1 MFLFLSK
8 LLAPLVYPLGAA
20 ACLWA
25 AAALLG
31 WRGRT
36 VGARR
41 CLLAGIAVILAA
53 SNPMAA
59 GLLLG
64 SLESR
69 YPPAPVEEYP
79 RADAIVVLGGA
90 TLPPLPPRIEVEVN
104 GSFDRLLHGLRLLR
118 AGRAPRLI
126 LSGGAVS
133 FLTGS
138 SLPEAARM
146 ARLAAELG
154 VEPGQLLLESRS
166 RNTRENAVHTARL
179 LEERGLKRVLL
190 VTSARHM
197 PRAAAVFRKAGV
209 DLVPAPTDFRVV
221 DKPFSPWRL
230 LPDLEALESSTRAV
244 KEYAG
249 LVVYRLRGWL

>member
-1 MFLFLSK
+1 MFLLLSK
-8 LLAPLVYPLGAA
+8 LLAPLLYPLGVATV
-20 ACLWA
+20 LWA
-25 AAALLG
+25 AAAVLR

-36 VGARR
+36 AGSRR
-41 CLLAGIAVILAA
+41 ALLGGVAVILAA

-59 GLLLG
+59 DLLLG

-69 YPPAPVEEYP
+69 YPPAPVEDYP
-79 RADAIVVLGGA
+79 RVDAIVVLGGA
-90 TLPPLPPRIEVEVN
+90 TQAPLPPRIEVEVN

-118 AGRAPRLI
+118 AGKAPGLI
-126 LSGGAVS
+126 LSGGAIAW
-133 FLTGS
+133 LTGS

-146 ARLAAELG
+146 ARLAAEYG

-179 LEERGLKRVLL
+179 MGERGLKRVLL

-197 PRAAAVFRKAGV
+197 PRAAGVFRKAGV
-209 DLVPAPTDFRVV
+209 DFVPAPTDFRVAA
-221 DKPFSPWRL
+221 KPFSPWRL
-230 LPDLEALESSTRAV
+230 LPDVESLDASSRAV

-249 LVVYRLRGWL
+249 LAVYRLRGWL

>member
-25 AAALLG
+25 AAALLR

-69 YPPAPVEEYP
+69 HPPARVEEYP
-79 RADAIVVLGGA
+79 RADAIVVLGGS
-90 TLPPLPPRIEVEVN
+90 TLPPLRPRVEVEVN

-126 LSGGAVS
+126 LSGGAVP

-230 LPDLEALESSTRAV
+230 LPDLEALDASTRAV

>member
-20 ACLWA
+20 AVLWA
-25 AAALLG
+25 AAALLR

-36 VGARR
+36 AGARR
-41 CLLAGIAVILAA
+41 ALLGGVAIVLAA

-59 GLLLG
+59 SLLLG

-69 YPPAPVEEYP
+69 YPPAPVDDYP
-79 RADAIVVLGGA
+79 RADAIVVLGGS
-90 TLPPLPPRIEVEVN
+90 TLPPLPPRLEVEVT
-104 GSFDRLLHGLRLLR
+104 GSFDRVLHGLRLLR

-126 LSGGAVS
+126 LSGGSIPWLAG
-133 FLTGS
+133 TD
-138 SLPEAARM
+138 LPEAERM
-146 ARLAAELG
+146 ARLAAEYG

-166 RNTRENAVHTARL
+166 RNTRENAVETRKL
-179 LEERGLKRVLL
+179 LRAHGLKRVLL

-197 PRAAAVFRKAGV
+197 PRAAGVFRKAGV
-209 DLVPAPTDFRVV
+209 DFLPAPTDYRVAA
-221 DKPFSPWRL
+221 KPFSPWRL
-230 LPDLEALESSTRAV
+230 LPDVEALDASSRAV

-249 LVVYRLRGWL
+249 LIVYRLRGWL

>member
-1 MFLFLSK
+1 MFLLLSK

-20 ACLWA
+20 AGLWA
-25 AAALLG
+25 AAAVLR

-36 VGARR
+36 VASRR
-41 CLLAGIAVILAA
+41 AVLAGIAVILVA

-59 GLLLG
+59 DLLLG

-69 YPPAPVEEYP
+69 YPPAPAEQYP
-79 RADAIVVLGGA
+79 RVDAIVVLGGS
-90 TLPPLPPRIEVEVN
+90 TLPPLPPRLEVEV
-104 GSFDRLLHGLRLLR
+104 GASFDRLLHGLRLLR

-126 LSGGAVS
+126 LSGGAIP
-133 FLTGS
+133 FLSGS
-138 SLPEAARM
+138 SLPEAGRM
-146 ARLAAELG
+146 ARLAGELG

-166 RNTRENAVHTARL
+166 RNTRENAVRTARL

-209 DLVPAPTDFRVV
+209 DFVPAPADFRVV

-230 LPDLEALESSTRAV
+230 LPDLEALDASTRAV

-249 LVVYRLRGWL
+249 LVVYRMRGWL